1 MCNEIKEG
9 TIAVIAIGDSQV
21 FYNLYAIT
29 SALKIPYLS
38 IKWDSLED
46 KNSMVS
52 LTSSLNKKKNEVI
65 VMKSSDSNAIMTNSE
80 EKDKHFSNEITHIN
94 MYPPAHKLMKAVL
107 DLIMYYNWDYVTIL
121 FQEFD
126 SLYRIED
133 LIRLQTKARN
143 EKLRFNVKQLGSNV
157 TKWIDVL
164 KEIKLSG
171 SSHIVVDIQSRHLNK
186 FFEMVLFSINL
197 NSII

>member
-1 MCNEIKEG
+1 M
-9 TIAVIAIGDSQV
+9 
-21 FYNLYAIT
+21 
-29 SALKIPYLS
+29 
-38 IKWDSLED
+38 
-46 KNSMVS
+46 
-52 LTSSLNKKKNEVI
+52 
-65 VMKSSDSNAIMTNSE
+65 
-80 EKDKHFSNEITHIN
+80 
-94 MYPPAHKLMKAVL
+94 
-107 DLIMYYNWDYVTIL
+107 